1 MQRSLNPNSLDDR
14 NGAPAELPHPSHLC
28 PLLIDGTLCE
38 VDQRMA
44 SRFSVAPSSP
54 ASLVRVV
61 LGSATG
67 TLIEWYD
74 FYIFG
79 ALTSVLAV
87 KFYPPQN
94 HTFALIAYLA
104 TFAVGF
110 LVRPFGALFFGCIGD
125 MVGRR
130 VAFIFT
136 LSIMGGSTAAVGLLP
151 TFQTAGWIAP
161 IALIIIRLLQGLA
174 IGGEYGGAAVYL
186 AEHVPDGKRGFYTS
200 FLQTTAGLGMV
211 ISLSVI
217 LAAEHSMNGPAF
229 QRWGWRLPFLLSLIF
244 VGISLVIRIRMRE
257 SPIFAHVKAT
267 GSQCARPLKEAF
279 GNWTNLKQVLIS
291 LFGAAAGQA
300 VVSYTGLFYAL
311 FYMQNILRI
320 NAHTANLIALCGLMI
335 AIPSFIL
342 FGALSDHIG
351 RKKVMLAGMLLCL
364 VCIYPIYKAMQRA
377 AGNNVVAVTSTK
389 DPVTGETQLT
399 ALTRDP
405 FTDTLVPA
413 PQASQP
419 NLPMLVLLVCF
430 QNVFSCMTYAPIAAY
445 LVEAFPAKIRY
456 TSVSLPY
463 HLGNGIFG
471 GLLPVI
477 GVGLCAGT
485 GNLYAG
491 LLFPISVCSL
501 SFLVGSFFLKESSG
515 TLIWAEINES
525 HERLQPLPDS
535 IPIAATT
542 D

>member
-1 MQRSLNPNSLDDR
+1 MSVQ
-14 NGAPAELPHPSHLC
+14 PAAA
-28 PLLIDGTLCE
+28 
-38 VDQRMA
+38 A
-44 SRFSVAPSSP
+44 SPTV
-54 ASLVRVV
+54 SLVRVV

-87 KFYPPQN
+87 KFYPPENQ
-94 HTFALIAYLA
+94 TFALIAYLA
-104 TFAVGF
+104 TFAAGF

-125 MVGRR
+125 LFGRR
-130 VAFIFT
+130 IAFIFT
-136 LSIMGGSTAAVGLLP
+136 LSIMGGATAGVGMLP

-161 IALIIIRLLQGLA
+161 IALILIRLLQGLA
-174 IGGEYGGAAVYL
+174 LGGEYGGAAVYL

-200 FLQTTAGLGMV
+200 FLQTTAGLGM
-211 ISLSVI
+211 IASLCVI
-217 LAAEHSMNGPAF
+217 LATEHSMNGAAF

-267 GSQCARPLKEAF
+267 GTQCARPLKEAF
-279 GNWTNLKQVLIS
+279 GNWANLRQVLIS

-320 NAHTANLIALCGLMI
+320 STHTANVIALIGLAI
-335 AIPSFIL
+335 ATPTFIL
-342 FGALSDHIG
+342 FGALSDRIG

-364 VCIYPIYKAMQRA
+364 VCIYPIYRAMQQA
-377 AGNNVVAVTSTK
+377 AGNNVVAVTSTT
-389 DPVTGETQLT
+389 DPITNETRLT
-399 ALTRDP
+399 PLTRD
-405 FTDTLVPA
+405 DSGEALVAA
-413 PQASQP
+413 PQATHP
-419 NLPMLVLLVCF
+419 NMPLLILLICL
-430 QNVFSCMTYAPIAAY
+430 QNLFSCMVYGPIAAY

-477 GVGLCAGT
+477 GVGLCAAT

-491 LLFPISVCSL
+491 LLFPISVCTLSL
-501 SFLVGSFFLKESSG
+501 IVGSFFLEESSG
-515 TLIWAEINES
+515 TLIWSEITLPQEAVPLLTD
-525 HERLQPLPDS
+525 RTPLP
-535 IPIAATT
+535 AAS

>member
-1 MQRSLNPNSLDDR
+1 LTTAIQRPHSYGIS
-14 NGAPAELPHPSHLC
+14 PAVP
-28 PLLIDGTLCE
+28 PLIAGTLRE
-38 VDQRMA
+38 VDQRM
-44 SRFSVAPSSP
+44 SVRTSTGSGPSTSV
-54 ASLVRVV
+54 SLVRVV

-87 KFYPPQN
+87 KFYPPDNQ
-94 HTFALIAYLA
+94 TFALIAYLA

-130 VAFIFT
+130 IAFIFT

-151 TFQTAGWIAP
+151 TFETAGWIAP
-161 IALIIIRLLQGLA
+161 IALIAIRLLQGLA
-174 IGGEYGGAAVYL
+174 LGGEYGGAAVYL

-211 ISLSVI
+211 ASLLVI
-217 LAAEHSMNGPAF
+217 LGTEHFMNGPAF
-229 QRWGWRLPFLLSLIF
+229 QRWGWRLPFLLSIIF
-244 VGISLVIRIRMRE
+244 VAISLVIRIQMRE

-267 GSQCARPLKEAF
+267 GSQCARPLKESF
-279 GNWTNLKQVLIS
+279 GNWANLKLVLIS

-300 VVSYTGLFYAL
+300 VVSYTGLFYSL
-311 FYMQNILRI
+311 FYMQSILRI
-320 NAHTANLIALCGLMI
+320 SAHTANVIALCGLMI
-335 AIPSFIL
+335 AIPSFVL
-342 FGALSDHIG
+342 FGALSDRIG
-351 RKKVMLAGMLLCL
+351 RKKIMLAGMLFFLIS
-364 VCIYPIYKAMQRA
+364 IYPIYRAMQHA
-377 AGNNVVAVTSTK
+377 AGNDVVAVSSTK
-389 DPVTGETQLT
+389 DPVTNETHLT
-399 ALTRDP
+399 PLTRD
-405 FTDTLVPA
+405 TAGDNLAPA
-413 PQASQP
+413 PQASDP
-419 NLPMLVLLVCF
+419 NMPLLIFLICL

-477 GVGLCAGT
+477 GVGLCAAT
-485 GNLYAG
+485 GNVFAG
-491 LLFPISVCSL
+491 LLFPISVSML
-501 SFLVGSFFLKESSG
+501 SFVVGSFFLKESSG
-515 TLIWAEINES
+515 NLIWSEVA
-525 HERLQPLPDS
+525 QPQPEALLLSDPAPS
-535 IPIAATT
+535 LIPNP
-542 D
+542 

>member
-1 MQRSLNPNSLDDR
+1 MSFQ
-14 NGAPAELPHPSHLC
+14 
-28 PLLIDGTLCE
+28 PLAG
-38 VDQRMA
+38 
-44 SRFSVAPSSP
+44 PSSP

-79 ALTSVLAV
+79 ALTSVLAI
-87 KFYPPQN
+87 KFYPPENQ
-94 HTFALIAYLA
+94 TFALIAYLA
-104 TFAVGF
+104 TFAAGF

-125 MVGRR
+125 IVGRR
-130 VAFIFT
+130 IAFIFT

-151 TFQTAGWIAP
+151 TFETAGWIAP
-161 IALIIIRLLQGLA
+161 IALIVIRLLQGLA
-174 IGGEYGGAAVYL
+174 LGGEYGGAAVYL

-200 FLQTTAGLGMV
+200 FLQTTAGLGM
-211 ISLSVI
+211 IASLLVI
-217 LAAEHSMNGPAF
+217 LATERSMNGTAF

-244 VGISLVIRIRMRE
+244 VAISLVIRIRMRE

-279 GNWTNLKQVLIS
+279 GKWPNLKQVLIS

-300 VVSYTGLFYAL
+300 VVSYTGLFYSL

-320 NAHTANLIALCGLMI
+320 GAHTANLIALCGLMI
-335 AIPSFIL
+335 AIPSFIF
-342 FGALSDHIG
+342 FGALSDRIG
-351 RKKVMLAGMLLCL
+351 RKKVMLAGMLLFL
-364 VCIYPIYKAMQRA
+364 ICIYPIYRAMQQA
-377 AGNNVVAVTSTK
+377 SGNNVVAVSSTK
-389 DPVTGETQLT
+389 DPITNETHLT
-399 ALTRDP
+399 PLTRNIVGDNL
-405 FTDTLVPA
+405 TPA
-413 PQASQP
+413 PQATHP
-419 NLPMLVLLVCF
+419 RLPVLIFLICF

-463 HLGNGIFG
+463 HLGNGVFG
-471 GLLPVI
+471 GLLPLI
-477 GVGLCAGT
+477 GVGVCAAT

-491 LLFPISVCSL
+491 LLFPITVCAVSL
-501 SFLVGSFFLKESSG
+501 LVGSFFLKESSG
-515 TLIWAEINES
+515 TLIWSEIAPSQES
-525 HERLQPLPDS
+525 APLLPAGTP
-535 IPIAATT
+535 IPATS

>member
-1 MQRSLNPNSLDDR
+1 MSARTSA
-14 NGAPAELPHPSHLC
+14 GFGPS
-28 PLLIDGTLCE
+28 P
-38 VDQRMA
+38 
-44 SRFSVAPSSP
+44 SV
-54 ASLVRVV
+54 SLVRVV

-87 KFYPPQN
+87 KFYPPENQ
-94 HTFALIAYLA
+94 TFALIAYLA
-104 TFAVGF
+104 TFAAGF

-130 VAFIFT
+130 IAFIFT

-151 TFQTAGWIAP
+151 TFETAGWIAP
-161 IALIIIRLLQGLA
+161 IALIAIRLLQGLA
-174 IGGEYGGAAVYL
+174 LGGEYGGAAVYL

-211 ISLSVI
+211 ASLLVI
-217 LAAEHSMNGPAF
+217 LATEHSMNGPAF

-244 VGISLVIRIRMRE
+244 VAVSLFIRIRMRE

-267 GSQCARPLKEAF
+267 GSQCARPLKESF
-279 GNWTNLKQVLIS
+279 GNWANLKQVLIS

-300 VVSYTGLFYAL
+300 VVSYTGLFYSL

-320 NAHTANLIALCGLMI
+320 SAHTANLIALCGLMI
-335 AIPSFIL
+335 AIPSFVL
-342 FGALSDHIG
+342 FGALSDRIG
-351 RKKVMLAGMLLCL
+351 RKKVMLAGMLLFL
-364 VCIYPIYKAMQRA
+364 ICIYPIYRAMQQA
-377 AGNNVVAVTSTK
+377 AGNNVVAVKSTK
-389 DPVTGETQLT
+389 DPITNETHLT
-399 ALTRDP
+399 PLTQNTAD
-405 FTDTLVPA
+405 DILA
-413 PQASQP
+413 PASQAGHP
-419 NLPMLVLLVCF
+419 SMPLMIFLICL

-463 HLGNGIFG
+463 HLGNGVFG
-471 GLLPVI
+471 GLLPLI
-477 GVGLCAGT
+477 GVGLCAAT

-491 LLFPISVCSL
+491 LLFPVSVSML
-501 SFLVGSFFLKESSG
+501 SFVVGTFFLKESSG
-515 TLIWAEINES
+515 TLIWSEIKSSPEPS
-525 HERLQPLPDS
+525 ALLAHQTP
-535 IPIAATT
+535 IPATS

>member
-1 MQRSLNPNSLDDR
+1 MSAHRSTVPSKSTSLF
-14 NGAPAELPHPSHLC
+14 P
-28 PLLIDGTLCE
+28 
-38 VDQRMA
+38 
-44 SRFSVAPSSP
+44 
-54 ASLVRVV
+54 VV

-87 KFYPPQN
+87 KFYPPENQ
-94 HTFALIAYLA
+94 TFALIAYLA

-125 MVGRR
+125 ILGRR
-130 VAFIFT
+130 IAFIFT
-136 LSIMGGSTAAVGLLP
+136 LSIMGGATAAVGLLP
-151 TFQTAGWIAP
+151 TFKTAGWIAP

-174 IGGEYGGAAVYL
+174 LGGEYGGAAVYL

-200 FLQTTAGLGMV
+200 FLQTTAGLGM
-211 ISLSVI
+211 ISSLTVI
-217 LAAEHSMNGPAF
+217 LATEHFMNGAAF
-229 QRWGWRLPFLLSLIF
+229 QEWGWRLPFLISLIF
-244 VGISLVIRIRMRE
+244 VGISLFIRIRMKE

-267 GSQCARPLKEAF
+267 GTQCARPLKEAF
-279 GNWTNLKQVLIS
+279 GNWPNLRQVLIS

-320 NAHTANLIALCGLMI
+320 SPHTANIVALYGLML
-335 AIPSFIL
+335 ATPTFVL

-364 VCIYPIYKAMQRA
+364 VCIYPIYRAMVRA
-377 AGNNVVAVTSTK
+377 AGNNVVSVSSTK
-389 DPVTGETQLT
+389 DPITNETHLT
-399 ALTRDP
+399 PLTRE
-405 FTDTLVPA
+405 FSTNALVAA
-413 PQASQP
+413 PPASQP
-419 NLPMLVLLVCF
+419 NLPLLILMICL
-430 QNVFSCMTYAPIAAY
+430 QNIFSCMVYGPIAAY
-445 LVEAFPAKIRY
+445 LVEAFPARIRY

-477 GVGLCAGT
+477 GVGLCAAT

-491 LLFPISVCSL
+491 LLYPISISALSL
-501 SFLVGSFFLKESSG
+501 IVGSLFLKESAG
-515 TLIWAEINES
+515 TLIWSEIN
-525 HERLQPLPDS
+525 QPQNPPSLLADVTPF
-535 IPIAATT
+535 PATT
-542 D
+542 E

>member
-1 MQRSLNPNSLDDR
+1 
-14 NGAPAELPHPSHLC
+14 
-28 PLLIDGTLCE
+28 
-38 VDQRMA
+38 V
-44 SRFSVAPSSP
+44 
-54 ASLVRVV
+54 SLVRVV

-87 KFYPPQN
+87 KFYPPDNQ
-94 HTFALIAYLA
+94 TFALIAYLA
-104 TFAVGF
+104 TFAAGF

-125 MVGRR
+125 IVGRR
-130 VAFIFT
+130 IAFIFT
-136 LSIMGGSTAAVGLLP
+136 LSIMGGSTAAIGLLP
-151 TFQTAGWIAP
+151 TFKTAGWIAP
-161 IALIIIRLLQGLA
+161 VALIAIRLLQGLA

-211 ISLSVI
+211 FSLSVI
-217 LAAEHSMNGPAF
+217 LATERFMNGPAF
-229 QRWGWRLPFLLSLIF
+229 QEWGWRLPFLLSLIF
-244 VGISLVIRIRMRE
+244 VAISLFIRIRMRE

-267 GSQCARPLKEAF
+267 GSQCTRPLKEAF

-311 FYMQNILRI
+311 FYMQSVLRI
-320 NAHTANLIALCGLMI
+320 SAHTANLIALCGLMI
-335 AIPSFIL
+335 ALPSFVF
-342 FGALSDHIG
+342 FGALSDRIG
-351 RKKVMLAGMLLCL
+351 RKKVMLAGMLLFL
-364 VCIYPIYKAMQRA
+364 VCIYPIYRSMQQA
-377 AGNNVVAVTSTK
+377 TGNNVVAVSSTK
-389 DPVTGETQLT
+389 DPITNETHLTPLTHTNAGE
-399 ALTRDP
+399 A
-405 FTDTLVPA
+405 LVPA
-413 PQASQP
+413 PQASHP
-419 NLPMLVLLVCF
+419 SLPMLIFLICF

-477 GVGLCAGT
+477 GVVLCAIT
-485 GNLYAG
+485 GNIYAG
-491 LLFPISVCSL
+491 LLFPISVCTLSL
-501 SFLVGSFFLKESSG
+501 VVGSVFLKESCG
-515 TLIWAEINES
+515 TLIWSEIEQPGAE
-525 HERLQPLPDS
+525 PLLISDTEPS
-535 IPIAATT
+535 LISNP
-542 D
+542 

>member
-1 MQRSLNPNSLDDR
+1 MLAQRSTGSSTN
-14 NGAPAELPHPSHLC
+14 
-28 PLLIDGTLCE
+28 
-38 VDQRMA
+38 A
-44 SRFSVAPSSP
+44 SP
-54 ASLVRVV
+54 SLVPVV

-87 KFYPPQN
+87 KFYPPENQ
-94 HTFALIAYLA
+94 TFALIAYLA

-130 VAFIFT
+130 IAFIFT
-136 LSIMGGSTAAVGLLP
+136 LSIMGGATAAVGLLP
-151 TFQTAGWIAP
+151 TFKTVGWVAP
-161 IALIIIRLLQGLA
+161 ILLIAIRLLQGLA
-174 IGGEYGGAAVYL
+174 LGGEYGGAAVYL

-200 FLQTTAGLGMV
+200 FLQTTAGLGMIASLTV
-211 ISLSVI
+211 II
-217 LAAEHSMNGPAF
+217 ATEHFMNGPAF
-229 QRWGWRLPFLLSLIF
+229 QQWGWRLPFLLSLIF
-244 VGISLVIRIRMRE
+244 VAISLVIRIRMKE

-279 GNWTNLKQVLIS
+279 GNWPNLKQVLIS

-320 NAHTANLIALCGLMI
+320 NTHTANIIALYGLMI
-335 AIPSFIL
+335 ATPTFVL
-342 FGALSDHIG
+342 FGALSDRIG
-351 RKKVMLAGMLLCL
+351 RKKVMLAGMLFCL
-364 VCIYPIYKAMQRA
+364 VCVYPIYRAMQQA

-389 DPVTGETQLT
+389 DPVTAETRLT
-399 ALTRDP
+399 PLTREP
-405 FTDTLVPA
+405 SSNALVPA
-413 PQASQP
+413 PQASHP
-419 NLPMLVLLVCF
+419 NLPLLIMLICL
-430 QNVFSCMTYAPIAAY
+430 QNIFSCMVYGPIAAY
-445 LVEAFPAKIRY
+445 LVEAFPARIRY

-477 GVGLCAGT
+477 GVGLCAAT
-485 GNLYAG
+485 GNIYAG
-491 LLFPISVCSL
+491 LLFPISVSALSL
-501 SFLVGSFFLKESSG
+501 VVGSLFLKESAG
-515 TLIWAEINES
+515 TLIWSEIEQTPNTPALLANS
-525 HERLQPLPDS
+525 TPLP
-535 IPIAATT
+535 ATS

>member
-1 MQRSLNPNSLDDR
+1 LTGL
-14 NGAPAELPHPSHLC
+14 
-28 PLLIDGTLCE
+28 LCE
-38 VDQRMA
+38 VDQRVSA
-44 SRFSVAPSSP
+44 QAFTGPSPS
-54 ASLVRVV
+54 ASLVPVV

-87 KFYPPQN
+87 KFYPPENQ
-94 HTFALIAYLA
+94 TFALIAYLA
-104 TFAVGF
+104 TFAAGF

-130 VAFIFT
+130 IAFIFT
-136 LSIMGGSTAAVGLLP
+136 LSIMGGATAAIGLLP
-151 TFQTAGWIAP
+151 TFKTAGWIAP
-161 IALIIIRLLQGLA
+161 VALIAIRLLQGLA
-174 IGGEYGGAAVYL
+174 LGGEYGGAAVYL

-217 LAAEHSMNGPAF
+217 LTTEHFMNGPAF

-244 VGISLVIRIRMRE
+244 VAISLVIRFRMKE

-279 GNWTNLKQVLIS
+279 GNWPNLKQVLIS

-300 VVSYTGLFYAL
+300 VVSYTGLFFAL

-320 NAHTANLIALCGLMI
+320 SAHTANVIALCGLII
-335 AIPSFIL
+335 ATPSFVI

-351 RKKVMLAGMLLCL
+351 RKKVMLGGMLLCV
-364 VCIYPIYKAMQRA
+364 VCIYPIYRAMQQA
-377 AGNNVVAVTSTK
+377 AGNNVVAVSSTT
-389 DPVTGETQLT
+389 DPITGETRLT
-399 ALTRDP
+399 PLTREAS
-405 FTDTLVPA
+405 TNLLVPA
-413 PQASQP
+413 SQASHP
-419 NLPMLVLLVCF
+419 NLPMLIFLICL
-430 QNVFSCMTYAPIAAY
+430 QNLFSCMTYGPIAAY
-445 LVEAFPAKIRY
+445 LVEAFPARIRY

-477 GVGLCAGT
+477 GVGLCAAT

-491 LLFPISVCSL
+491 LLFPITVSTL
-501 SFLVGSFFLKESSG
+501 SFVVGSFFLRESHG
-515 TLIWAEINES
+515 TLIWSEIASSSNDQPALVAEA
-525 HERLQPLPDS
+525 LPAGSD
-535 IPIAATT
+535 
-542 D
+542 